1 MKFSDKL
8 LSLVIALSMIIALA
22 LIAMI
27 FRDLNDLWS
36 ALIDYQQIIKSQND
50 KIRDLQLL
58 VISKIKYRNRNMIR
72 ESDAAYI
79 AGLFDGEGSIEFKK
93 RKEKKRYWNL
103 QLHANQYGDIHD

>member
-27 FRDLNDLWS
+27 FNDLNDLWS
-36 ALIDYQQIIKSQND
+36 TIIDYQEIIQSQND

-58 VISKIKYRNRNMIR
+58 VISKLNIGTGI
-72 ESDAAYI
+72 
-79 AGLFDGEGSIEFKK
+79 
-93 RKEKKRYWNL
+93 
-103 QLHANQYGDIHD
+103 

>member
-1 MKFSDKL
+1 MKFSAKL

-58 VISKIKYRNRNMIR
+58 VISKLNIGTGI
-72 ESDAAYI
+72 
-79 AGLFDGEGSIEFKK
+79 
-93 RKEKKRYWNL
+93 
-103 QLHANQYGDIHD
+103 

>member
-8 LSLVIALSMIIALA
+8 LSLVVAFSMIIALA

-36 ALIDYQQIIKSQND
+36 AIIDYQEIIKSQND

-58 VISKIKYRNRNMIR
+58 VISKLNIGTGI
-72 ESDAAYI
+72 
-79 AGLFDGEGSIEFKK
+79 
-93 RKEKKRYWNL
+93 
-103 QLHANQYGDIHD
+103 

>member
-27 FRDLNDLWS
+27 FNDLNDLWS
-36 ALIDYQQIIKSQND
+36 TIIDYQEIIKSQND

-58 VISKIKYRNRNMIR
+58 VISKLNIGTGI
-72 ESDAAYI
+72 
-79 AGLFDGEGSIEFKK
+79 
-93 RKEKKRYWNL
+93 
-103 QLHANQYGDIHD
+103 

>member
-8 LSLVIALSMIIALA
+8 LSLVVALSMIIALA

-36 ALIDYQQIIKSQND
+36 ALIDYQEIIQSQNE

-58 VISKIKYRNRNMIR
+58 VISKLNIGTGI
-72 ESDAAYI
+72 
-79 AGLFDGEGSIEFKK
+79 
-93 RKEKKRYWNL
+93 
-103 QLHANQYGDIHD
+103 

>member
-8 LSLVIALSMIIALA
+8 LSLVVALSMIIALS

-36 ALIDYQQIIKSQND
+36 ALIDYQEIIQSQND

-58 VISKIKYRNRNMIR
+58 VISKLNIGTGI
-72 ESDAAYI
+72 
-79 AGLFDGEGSIEFKK
+79 
-93 RKEKKRYWNL
+93 
-103 QLHANQYGDIHD
+103 

>member
-8 LSLVIALSMIIALA
+8 LSLVVAFSMIIALA

-36 ALIDYQQIIKSQND
+36 TIIDYQEIIQSQNE

-58 VISKIKYRNRNMIR
+58 VISKLNIGTGI
-72 ESDAAYI
+72 
-79 AGLFDGEGSIEFKK
+79 
-93 RKEKKRYWNL
+93 W
-103 QLHANQYGDIHD
+103 

>member
-8 LSLVIALSMIIALA
+8 LSLVVALSMIIALA

-36 ALIDYQQIIKSQND
+36 ALIDYQEIIQSQND

-58 VISKIKYRNRNMIR
+58 VISKLNIGIG
-72 ESDAAYI
+72 I
-79 AGLFDGEGSIEFKK
+79 
-93 RKEKKRYWNL
+93 
-103 QLHANQYGDIHD
+103 

>member
-58 VISKIKYRNRNMIR
+58 VISKLNIGTGI
-72 ESDAAYI
+72 
-79 AGLFDGEGSIEFKK
+79 
-93 RKEKKRYWNL
+93 
-103 QLHANQYGDIHD
+103 

>member
-8 LSLVIALSMIIALA
+8 LSLVVAFSMIIALA

-36 ALIDYQQIIKSQND
+36 TIIDYQEIIQSQNE

-58 VISKIKYRNRNMIR
+58 VISKLNIGSVLY
-72 ESDAAYI
+72 
-79 AGLFDGEGSIEFKK
+79 FDFSALSK
-93 RKEKKRYWNL
+93 
-103 QLHANQYGDIHD
+103 ASCAV